1 MFDIDATIKWIL
13 AVLKTPDD
21 VAPGYKAI
29 SAPFLQTFLQIV
41 LPAFVGS
48 YLIGGILG
56 WMLGGS
62 SGPGGLSFMAF
73 VMGLLFGLGWTFVV
87 AFVFDFFAGTFGG
100 VKNYDHAYATVGL
113 AIVPA
118 CAGTIVGAL
127 PWIGWLLSIA
137 ASIYSLVLAWR
148 FIPVFLAVPEDSRVK
163 HYAAS
168 VGTLLVAGLIVGII
182 WTTVFAAASVTS
194 AVLSGND
201 TEDASE
207 TVENIFENG
216 QSTGVLGGMERSGQ
230 LLEQAEQDVYEPPDD
245 GELTEEQ
252 VEAYISTLTKTKA
265 LRERIAKK
273 YEEFD
278 EEKGKEPS
286 LTDIFG
292 GIGDMTR
299 AGSAEVEVVK
309 TAGGNW
315 KEHLWVKNAI
325 ETARVQQDI
334 NDAVAHN
341 YALFLQYQEEIEAFD

>member
-1 MFDIDATIKWIL
+1 MFDIDATIKWIS
-13 AVLKTPDD
+13 AVLKTPAE
-21 VAPGYKAI
+21 VAPQYKAI

-48 YLIGGILG
+48 YLIGGMLG
-56 WMLGGS
+56 WLLGSS

-118 CAGTIVGAL
+118 CAGAILGPL

-148 FIPVFLAVPEDSRVK
+148 FIPEFLAVPEDSRVK

-168 VGTLLVAGLIVGII
+168 VGTLFVAGFIVMIMWGM
-182 WTTVFAAASVTS
+182 VFTAASVTS
-194 AVLSGND
+194 AVLSGGD
-201 TEDASE
+201 TEDSAE
-207 TVENIFENG
+207 AVENIFENG
-216 QSTGVLGGMERSGQ
+216 KSTGVLGGMERSGQ

-252 VEAYISTLTKTKA
+252 VETYISTLKKTKA

-278 EEKGKEPS
+278 EEEGKEPS

-341 YALFLQYQEEIEAFD
+341 YALFQQYQEDIEAFD

>member
-1 MFDIDATIKWIL
+1 MFDINATIKWIS
-13 AVLKTPDD
+13 AVLKTPAE
-21 VAPGYKAI
+21 VAPLYKAT

-56 WMLGGS
+56 WVFGGS
-62 SGPGGLSFMAF
+62 SGPGALGFIGF

-100 VKNYDHAYATVGL
+100 VKNYDQAYATVGL

-118 CAGTIVGAL
+118 CAGTILGAL
-127 PWIGWLLSIA
+127 PWIGGLLSLA
-137 ASIYSLVLAWR
+137 AGIYSLVLAWR
-148 FIPVFLAVPEDSRVK
+148 FIPEFLAVPEDSRVK
-163 HYAAS
+163 HFAAS
-168 VGTLLVAGLIVGII
+168 VGTLFVAGLIVMITWGM
-182 WTTVFAAASVTS
+182 VFTAASVTS
-194 AVLSGND
+194 AVLSSD
-201 TEDASE
+201 ATEDSAE
-207 TVENIFENG
+207 AVENIFESG
-216 QSTGVLGGMERSGQ
+216 QSTGVLGGVERSGQ
-230 LLEQAEQDVYEPPDD
+230 LMEQAELDVYEPPDD
-245 GELTEEQ
+245 GELTEAQ
-252 VEAYISTLTKTKA
+252 VETYISTLKKTKA
-265 LRERIAKK
+265 LRERIARK
-273 YEEFD
+273 YEEFE

-299 AGSAEVEVVK
+299 ATSAEIEVVK

-334 NDAVAHN
+334 NDAVSHN
-341 YALFLQYQEEIEAFD
+341 FALFGEYQEEIEAFD